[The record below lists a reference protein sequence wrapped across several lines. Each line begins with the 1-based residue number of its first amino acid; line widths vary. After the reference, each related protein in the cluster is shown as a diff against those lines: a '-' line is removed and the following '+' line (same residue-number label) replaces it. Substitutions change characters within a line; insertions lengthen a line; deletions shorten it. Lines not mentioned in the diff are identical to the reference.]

1 MIRVLVVDD
10 HPVLRAGLESL
21 LRMEP
26 GFACT
31 GTAADAAEF
40 WPLLRRTEP
49 DVVLL
54 DRQLPDADGVDVAR
68 DIAAEPYAPA
78 VVLYTADPSGTDGA
92 PVVAVVDKASGPD
105 PLFDALRLAARG
117 VITAPAA
124 PAEAPTTPRPP
135 AA

>member
-92 PVVAVVDKASGPD
+92 HVVAVVDKASGPD
-105 PLFDALRLAARG
+105 LLFDALRLAARG
-117 VITAPAA
+117 VITAPEP

>member
-26 GFACT
+26 GFSCT
-31 GTAADAAEF
+31 GTAGDAAGF
-40 WPLLRRTEP
+40 WPLLRSTEP

-54 DRQLPDADGVDVAR
+54 DRHLPDADGVDVAR
-68 DIAAEPYAPA
+68 QIAATPYPPA
-78 VVLYTADPSGTDGA
+78 VVLYTADPSGTKGA
-92 PVVAVVDKASGPD
+92 PVVAIVDKASGPD
-105 PLFDALRLAARG
+105 LLFDALRLAARG
-117 VITAPAA
+117 VITAPAESSPTR
-124 PAEAPTTPRPP
+124 PAPP